1 MSRVFSTKAAQ
12 LWAER
17 IGPPGPGYLRGERR
31 LLPISWPDG
40 PQTVQANQRGNKRS
54 QTPHD

>member
-17 IGPPGPGYLRGERR
+17 IAPSGQAHFRGERR
-31 LLPISWPDG
+31 LLPVSWPDG
-40 PQTVQANQRGNKRS
+40 PQTVKANQRGNKAN
-54 QTPHD
+54 QTPQA